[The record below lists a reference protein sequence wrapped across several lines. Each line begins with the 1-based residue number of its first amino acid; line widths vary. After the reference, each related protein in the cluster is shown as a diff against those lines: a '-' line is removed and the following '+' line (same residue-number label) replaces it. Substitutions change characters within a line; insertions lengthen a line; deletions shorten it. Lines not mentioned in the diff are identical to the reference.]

1 MILAEKRYKK
11 KKYLSLEK
19 LKRVFLED
27 FAIPNS
33 VRENK

>member
-1 MILAEKRYKK
+1 MILAENKIK

-19 LKRVFLED
+19 LERVFLED